1 MITQGPPE
9 NVFKGPLLDSVPF
22 PDVLVA
28 KCYSPDGN
36 DLDLVLYPGKEA
48 GKFPL
53 EFKRLTQGARYTLEG
68 EAGKSTMLAS
78 KDGEGKVEVQLDGR
92 TALKLVKHIA

>member
-28 KCYSPDGN
+28 KCYSPDGES
-36 DLDLVLYPGKEA
+36 LDLVLYPGKDA

-53 EFKRLTQGARYTLEG
+53 EFKRLTPGARYSLDGG
-68 EAGKSTMLAS
+68 ESTVVAN
-78 KDGEGKVEVQLDGR
+78 KDGVGNVEVQLDGR
-92 TALKLVKHIA
+92 TALRLVKQG